1 MHPLEELKV
10 FRKRK
15 QLTLRELAE
24 IIDCNPIYLNRVEN
38 GERIPDKECANAICD
53 ALELNE
59 EEKTRILHY
68 FGY

>member
-1 MHPLEELKV
+1 MHPLEELKA

-24 IIDCNPIYLNRVEN
+24 IIDCNPIYLCRIEK
-38 GERIPDKECANAICD
+38 GERIPDKTFANAICD